1 MDVSLSRLFFA
12 SRAVGEAVSPDE
24 DLEAL
29 LAARLAEARRAL
41 PDVELAAEAFVPF
54 LARWVP
60 ADAALPG
67 GIDQLHIADL
77 YLACACLQGDRRAI
91 ERFDQE
97 LVSAADLAFRTT
109 GCEPAAAEDIRQEQ
123 RVRLLVGVAGHPP
136 KLETYSGRGS
146 LFSWLRVIV
155 VRAVQRRGR
164 RRNPELADDRWLAE
178 LASPA
183 DDAEIAHLKRLYRS
197 EFRTAF
203 QGALTAL
210 TGRERNMLRYR
221 YLEGLSIDQIG
232 EIHGVH
238 RATVARWIK
247 KAQETLMGET
257 RARMMEDL
265 VVDPDELESILR
277 LVRSR
282 LEVSIRTHLAPSRED

>member
-91 ERFDQE
+91 
-97 LVSAADLAFRTT
+97 
-109 GCEPAAAEDIRQEQ
+109 
-123 RVRLLVGVAGHPP
+123 
-136 KLETYSGRGS
+136 
-146 LFSWLRVIV
+146 
-155 VRAVQRRGR
+155 
-164 RRNPELADDRWLAE
+164 
-178 LASPA
+178 
-183 DDAEIAHLKRLYRS
+183 
-197 EFRTAF
+197 
-203 QGALTAL
+203 
-210 TGRERNMLRYR
+210 
-221 YLEGLSIDQIG
+221 
-232 EIHGVH
+232 
-238 RATVARWIK
+238 
-247 KAQETLMGET
+247 
-257 RARMMEDL
+257 
-265 VVDPDELESILR
+265 
-277 LVRSR
+277 
-282 LEVSIRTHLAPSRED
+282 